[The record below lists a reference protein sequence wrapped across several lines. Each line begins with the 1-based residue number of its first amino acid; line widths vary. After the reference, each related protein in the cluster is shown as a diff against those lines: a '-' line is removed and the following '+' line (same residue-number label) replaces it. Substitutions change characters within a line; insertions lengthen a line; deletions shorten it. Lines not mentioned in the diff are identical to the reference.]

1 MKIEIDVIDY
11 CTIEALLIHHAKKDI
26 KIWARDK
33 EGPCSEVFRAEAME
47 KYAIYKKLKKQGEG
61 KK

>member
-11 CTIEALLIHHAKKDI
+11 CSILGLLIYQAKKDI

-33 EGPCSEVFRAEAME
+33 EGPCSEIFRADAME
-47 KYAIYKKLKKQGEG
+47 KYAIYKKLKNQGRG